1 MRERKSAR
9 ECALFLLEYRD
20 RTEQEMRGK
29 LTEREYLPE
38 EIDEAIH
45 FLKEYRYIDDA
56 EYAKRYIRVYSARK
70 SARQL
75 RGELERRGISRELI
89 ALALAEEPVDEEEQ
103 LRLLLQ
109 KKGYL
114 PGQRME
120 PAAYRKLMAAL
131 ARKGYSY
138 ELIRKLTDPGQEL

>member
-38 EIDEAIH
+38 EIDEVIH

-70 SARQL
+70 SSRQL
-75 RGELERRGISRELI
+75 RGELERKGVDRELI
-89 ALALAEEPVDEEEQ
+89 ALALEEEPVDEEEQ
-103 LRLLLQ
+103 LQLLLQ
-109 KKGYL
+109 KKGYQ

-138 ELIRKLTDPGQEL
+138 ELIRKLTGPNQEL

>member
-20 RTEQEMRGK
+20 RTEQEMRNK

-38 EIDEAIH
+38 EIDEAIQ

-56 EYAKRYIRVYSARK
+56 EYAKRYIRIYSARK
-70 SARQL
+70 STRQL
-75 RGELERRGISRELI
+75 RGELERRGVDHELI
-89 ALALAEEPVDEEEQ
+89 ALALEEEPVDEEEQ
-103 LRLLLQ
+103 LRRLLQ
-109 KKGYL
+109 KKGYQ
-114 PGQRME
+114 PGQRTE

-138 ELIRKLTDPGQEL
+138 ELIRKLTVPNQEL

>member
-20 RTEQEMRGK
+20 RTEQEMRNK

-38 EIDEAIH
+38 EINEAIH

-75 RGELERRGISRELI
+75 RGELERRGVGRELI

-109 KKGYL
+109 KKGYQ

-138 ELIRKLTDPGQEL
+138 ELIRKLTDPSQEL